1 MNMNNINNNIKK
13 KKMKIINNNNI
24 INKIMNIKIK
34 NIKMIFNKI

>member
-13 KKMKIINNNNI
+13 MMKMINNNNI

>member
-13 KKMKIINNNNI
+13 KMKMINNNNI

>member
-13 KKMKIINNNNI
+13 KMKINNNI